1 MDKKNKTPTVSSRDV
16 RRRLGGLSLDA
27 LEDAVAA
34 GLLIRLPDQRFDA
47 ESVAY
52 AEACGEDW
60 HKSLHDERRL
70 NATDA
75 AKRLGVPVARFRS
88 AVKAGQIEPVA
99 SAPWKYGTIW
109 FYRGADI
116 DALAGWLTLDAAERH
131 VSAVS
136 RRPEAARKAAETRR
150 RNAEVAKAARQAILD
165 ATPGDDAG
173 PVVVA
178 IYVTAMFTGLGFRRG
193 PLGDLSQIGQV
204 KDLAQE
210 FANARFSNT
219 EKTNMYL
226 DWRDRGLAAR
236 NEMVRAR
243 DLNYSMGLAPGTL
256 PHLYGW
262 TTRPEAEL
270 WIKENPDK
278 IEQAWAQARDRQLVE
293 AANRVIEAERRRAHS
308 ELAIL
313 EARAFLAAHVPSD
326 DAHPTVR
333 LKFAVSVI
341 TALGGSVEGVAA
353 DREFERNEVTFQ
365 IQEMFRRLP
374 KQVRREEMALLQS
387 LAQDAK
393 KSLAVL
399 NCPRRYRAQRLDALA
414 SLGLLHYGHWVVG
427 SEVKV
432 ILKDQPELVA
442 KWQQQDMAEAQ
453 RVAARN
459 ARRQNKNPSRKERWA
474 KALNI
479 SVDLVPDSLGNP
491 TERAIRN
498 IQKYPPRWLKAIRNA
513 QG

>member
-1 MDKKNKTPTVSSRDV
+1 MDKKNRTETVSGREV
-16 RRRLGGLSLDA
+16 RKRLGGLSLEE

-34 GLLIRLPDQRFDA
+34 RLLIRLPDQCFDA

-60 HKSLHDERRL
+60 HKSLRDERRL

-88 AVKAGQIEPVA
+88 AIKAGQIEPVSSA
-99 SAPWKYGTIW
+99 SWKYGTIW

-136 RRPEAARKAAETRR
+136 KRPEAARKAAETRR
-150 RNAEVAKAARQAILD
+150 RNAEVAKAARQAISD
-165 ATPGDDAG
+165 AAPGDDAG

-193 PLGDLSQIGQV
+193 PLGDLSQIRQV
-204 KDLAQE
+204 KELAQE
-210 FANARFSNT
+210 FANARFSNI

-226 DWRDRGLAAR
+226 DWRDRGLEAR

-270 WIKENPDK
+270 WVSQNPDK
-278 IEQAWAQARDRQLVE
+278 IEQAWERERDRQLVE
-293 AANRVIEAERRRAHS
+293 AANRVIEAERNRAHNES
-308 ELAIL
+308 AIL
-313 EARAFLAAHVPSD
+313 ETRAFLAAHVPSN

-341 TALGGSVEGVAA
+341 TALGGSVEWVAA
-353 DREFERNEVTFQ
+353 DCELERDEVAFQ
-365 IQEMFRRLP
+365 IQEMFSHLP
-374 KQVRREEMALLQS
+374 KQIRRKEMVILQA

-393 KSLAVL
+393 KALIVFDS
-399 NCPRRYRAQRLDALA
+399 PRRYRSQRIEALEP
-414 SLGLLHYGHWVVG
+414 LGLLHYDHWVVRD
-427 SEVKV
+427 EVKA
-432 ILKDQPELVA
+432 ILKDQPELVT

-459 ARRQNKNPSRKERWA
+459 ARRQNKKRVRREGWA